1 MTRFYRGVLKE
12 GLRPAQALQ
21 AAQFSMFKE
30 KGFASPFYWAAFT
43 LQGEWR

>member
-1 MTRFYRGVLKE
+1 LKE

-21 AAQFSMFKE
+21 AAQLLMFKD
-30 KGFASPFYWAAFT
+30 KRFASPFYWAAFT